1 MLSLNIEK
9 VNIAELKELV
19 ANSYMMLVHATATV
33 QYIFKDEILNE
44 ILLLLTLSSSYE
56 RCED

>member
-9 VNIAELKELV
+9 VNIADFKELV

-33 QYIFKDEILNE
+33 QYIFQDEILNE
-44 ILLLLTLSSSYE
+44 ILLLRL
-56 RCED
+56 R